1 MSSATNTVNDR
12 SGNTTAKKTY
22 TTNCIG
28 SNDHGSVTLGHL
40 HKDGAVIADVLI
52 QASDGRHSIVLDK
65 DGPRKGCTQITAPG
79 RISIMSGEDRG
90 EAEDTLMIFA
100 KNGNIDIIA
109 RNGKIRMQ
117 ATDIEMVAV
126 GEGGS
131 KGNITMNAS
140 ENIKMDAKKIL
151 ANAKTFLKLAS
162 PGNVEMAANS
172 GMKIYA
178 SMIREIT
185 DAVAVKDS
193 KVGGKDFQS
202 KESCPF

>member
-1 MSSATNTVNDR
+1 MSSATNTVNTR
-12 SGNTTAKKTY
+12 EGKTAKKTY
-22 TTNCIG
+22 TANCIG

-65 DGPRKGCTQITAPG
+65 DGPRKACTQITAPG
-79 RISIMSGEDRG
+79 RISIVSGEDKQ

-202 KESCPF
+202 KESCSF

>member
-1 MSSATNTVNDR
+1 MTAQNTVNDR
-12 SGNTTAKKTY
+12 SGNTTSHKTY
-22 TTNCIG
+22 TANCIG

-40 HKDGAVIADVLI
+40 HKPGDVIADVLI

-65 DGPRKGCTQITAPG
+65 DGPRKACTQITAPG
-79 RISIMSGEDRG
+79 RISIMSGEDRE

-117 ATDIEMVAV
+117 ATDIEMVAL

-140 ENIKMDAKKIL
+140 ENIKMDGKKVL
-151 ANAKTFLKLAS
+151 VNAKTFLKLAS
-162 PGNVEMAANS
+162 PGNVEIAANS
-172 GMKIYA
+172 GLKIYA
-178 SMIREIT
+178 SIIREIT
-185 DAVAVKDS
+185 DACAVKDS
-193 KVGGKDFQS
+193 KCGGQDFQ
-202 KESCPF
+202 KKQQLK

>member
-1 MSSATNTVNDR
+1 MSSAQNTNLNS

-40 HKDGAVIADVLI
+40 HKPGDVIADVLI
-52 QASDGRHSIVLDK
+52 QASDGRHAISLDK
-65 DGPRKGCTQITAPG
+65 DGPRKACTQITAPG
-79 RISIMSGEDRG
+79 RISIRSGMDKK
-90 EAEDTLMIFA
+90 EAEATMVIISD
-100 KNGNIDIIA
+100 NGDICIIA

-117 ATDIEMVAV
+117 ATDIHMIAT

-131 KGNITMNAS
+131 KGNITLDAS
-140 ENIKMDAKKIL
+140 ENIKMESKKVLIT
-151 ANAKTFLKLAS
+151 AKTFMKLAS
-162 PGNVEMAANS
+162 PGNIEMAANS

-178 SMIREIT
+178 SIIREIT

-193 KVGGKDFQS
+193 YAGGKDFQL
-202 KESCPF
+202 KQQNK

>member
-1 MSSATNTVNDR
+1 MATAKNTVTNR
-12 SGNTTAKKTY
+12 PGGKGTFTANKV
-22 TTNCIG
+22 
-28 SNDHGSVTLGHL
+28 SNDHGSICFGHI
-40 HKDGAVIADVLI
+40 HKPGDCLADVLI
-52 QASDGRHSIVLDK
+52 QGSCLDKIPHEIVLDK
-65 DGPRKGCTQITAPG
+65 DGPRRGCTQIMAPN
-79 RISIMSGEDRG
+79 RISIVSGEDKQ

>member
-1 MSSATNTVNDR
+1 MSSATNTVNTR
-12 SGNTTAKKTY
+12 EGKTAKKTY
-22 TTNCIG
+22 TANCIG
-28 SNDHGSVTLGHL
+28 SNDHGSITLGHL

-65 DGPRKGCTQITAPG
+65 DGPRKACTQITAPG
-79 RISIMSGEDRG
+79 RISILSGEDKK
-90 EAEDTLMIFA
+90 EAEDTLVICA
-100 KNGNIDIIA
+100 KNGNINIIA

-140 ENIKMDAKKIL
+140 ENIKMDGKKVL
-151 ANAKTFLKLAS
+151 VNAKTFLKLAS

-178 SMIREIT
+178 SMIRQIT

-202 KESCPF
+202 KESCSF

>member
-1 MSSATNTVNDR
+1 MATAKNTVQTR
-12 SGNTTAKKTY
+12 EGGKGTFTANKV
-22 TTNCIG
+22 
-28 SNDHGSVTLGHL
+28 SNNHGSVCFGHI
-40 HKDGAVIADVLI
+40 HKPGDCIADVLI
-52 QASDGRHSIVLDK
+52 QGSCLDKIPHEIVLDK
-65 DGPRKGCTQITAPG
+65 DGPRRGCTQIMAPN
-79 RISIMSGEDRG
+79 RIVIQGGDISK
-90 EAEDTLMIFA
+90 EAEDSLVISA
-100 KNGNIDIIA
+100 KNGNIVIKA
-109 RNGKIRMQ
+109 ENGKIRLHG
-117 ATDIEMVAV
+117 TDIEMVAV

-131 KGNITMNAS
+131 KGNITMTAG
-140 ENIKMDAKKIL
+140 ENITMDGKKVL
-151 ANAKTFLKLAS
+151 VNAKTFLKLAS

>member
-12 SGNTTAKKTY
+12 SGNTTAHKTY

-65 DGPRKGCTQITAPG
+65 DGPRKACTQITAPG
-79 RISIMSGEDRG
+79 RISIMSGEDKQ

-140 ENIKMDAKKIL
+140 ENIKMDGKKVL
-151 ANAKTFLKLAS
+151 VNAKTFLKLAS

-193 KVGGKDFQS
+193 KVGGKDFQT
-202 KESCPF
+202 KESCSF

>member
-140 ENIKMDAKKIL
+140 ENIKMDGKKVL
-151 ANAKTFLKLAS
+151 VNAKTFMKLAS

-193 KVGGKDFQS
+193 KVGGKDFQT
-202 KESCPF
+202 KESCSF

>member
-1 MSSATNTVNDR
+1 MSSATNTVNTR
-12 SGNTTAKKTY
+12 EGKTAKKTY
-22 TTNCIG
+22 TANCIG

-40 HKDGAVIADVLI
+40 HKPGDVIADVLI

-65 DGPRKGCTQITAPG
+65 DGPRKACTQITAPG
-79 RISIMSGEDRG
+79 RISIVSGEDKQ

-151 ANAKTFLKLAS
+151 ANAKTFMKLAS

-172 GMKIYA
+172 GMKIYS
-178 SMIREIT
+178 SMIRQIT

-202 KESCPF
+202 KESCSF

>member
-140 ENIKMDAKKIL
+140 ENIKMDAKKVL

-185 DAVAVKDS
+185 DACAVKDS
-193 KVGGKDFQS
+193 KVGGQDFQFE
-202 KESCPF
+202 ESSV

>member
-12 SGNTTAKKTY
+12 SGNTTSHKTY
-22 TTNCIG
+22 TANCIG

-40 HKDGAVIADVLI
+40 HKPGDVIADVLI

-65 DGPRKGCTQITAPG
+65 DGPRKACTQITAPG
-79 RISIMSGEDRG
+79 RISIMSGEDRE

-117 ATDIEMVAV
+117 ATDIEMVAL

-140 ENIKMDAKKIL
+140 ENIKMDGKKVL
-151 ANAKTFLKLAS
+151 VNAKTFLKLAS

-172 GMKIYA
+172 GMKIYS
-178 SMIREIT
+178 SMIRQIT

-202 KESCPF
+202 KESCK

>member
-1 MSSATNTVNDR
+1 MSSATNTVNARD
-12 SGNTTAKKTY
+12 GKTAKKTY
-22 TTNCIG
+22 TANCIG
-28 SNDHGSVTLGHL
+28 SNDHGSITLGHL
-40 HKDGAVIADVLI
+40 HKPGDVIADVLI

-65 DGPRKGCTQITAPG
+65 DGPRKACTQITAPG
-79 RISIMSGEDRG
+79 RISIVSGEDKQ

-151 ANAKTFLKLAS
+151 ANAKTFMKLAS

-172 GMKIYA
+172 GMKIYS
-178 SMIREIT
+178 SMIRQIT

-202 KESCPF
+202 KESCSF

>member
-65 DGPRKGCTQITAPG
+65 DGPRKACTQITAPG
-79 RISIMSGEDRG
+79 RISIMSGEDKQ

-140 ENIKMDAKKIL
+140 ENIKMDGKKVL
-151 ANAKTFLKLAS
+151 VNAKTFLKLAS

-193 KVGGKDFQS
+193 KVGGKDFQT
-202 KESCPF
+202 KESCSF

>member
-1 MSSATNTVNDR
+1 MSSATNTVNTR
-12 SGNTTAKKTY
+12 EGKTAKKTY
-22 TTNCIG
+22 TTKCLG
-28 SNDHGSVTLGHL
+28 ETDHASITLGHL
-40 HKDGAVIADVLI
+40 HKPGDCVADVLI

-65 DGPRKGCTQITAPG
+65 DGPRKACTQITAPG
-79 RISIMSGEDRG
+79 RISIMSGEDRN
-90 EAEDTLMIFA
+90 EAEDTLVICA
-100 KNGNIDIIA
+100 KNGNINIIA

-140 ENIKMDAKKIL
+140 ENIKMDGKKVL
-151 ANAKTFLKLAS
+151 VNAKTFLKLAS

-193 KVGGKDFQS
+193 KVGGKDFQT
-202 KESCPF
+202 KESCSF

>member
-140 ENIKMDAKKIL
+140 ENIKMDGKKVL
-151 ANAKTFLKLAS
+151 VNAKTFLKLAS

-185 DAVAVKDS
+185 DACAVKDS
-193 KVGGKDFQS
+193 KVGGQDFQS
-202 KESCPF
+202 KESSV

>member
-1 MSSATNTVNDR
+1 MSSATNTVNTR
-12 SGNTTAKKTY
+12 EGKTAKKTY
-22 TTNCIG
+22 TANCIG

-40 HKDGAVIADVLI
+40 HKPGDVIADVLI

-65 DGPRKGCTQITAPG
+65 DGPRKACTQITAPG
-79 RISIMSGEDRG
+79 RISILSGEDKK
-90 EAEDTLMIFA
+90 EAEDTLVICA
-100 KNGNIDIIA
+100 KNGNINIIA

-140 ENIKMDAKKIL
+140 ENIKMDGKKVL
-151 ANAKTFLKLAS
+151 VNAKTFLKLAS

-193 KVGGKDFQS
+193 KVGGKDFQT
-202 KESCPF
+202 KESCI

>member
-1 MSSATNTVNDR
+1 
-12 SGNTTAKKTY
+12 
-22 TTNCIG
+22 
-28 SNDHGSVTLGHL
+28 
-40 HKDGAVIADVLI
+40 
-52 QASDGRHSIVLDK
+52 
-65 DGPRKGCTQITAPG
+65 
-79 RISIMSGEDRG
+79 
-90 EAEDTLMIFA
+90 MIFA

-193 KVGGKDFQS
+193 KVGGKDFQT
-202 KESCPF
+202 KESCSF

>member
-1 MSSATNTVNDR
+1 MSSATNTVNTR
-12 SGNTTAKKTY
+12 EGKTAKKTY
-22 TTNCIG
+22 TANCIG

-40 HKDGAVIADVLI
+40 HKPGDVIADVLI

-65 DGPRKGCTQITAPG
+65 DGPRKACTQITAPG
-79 RISIMSGEDRG
+79 RISIMSGEDKQ

-140 ENIKMDAKKIL
+140 ENIKMDGKKVL
-151 ANAKTFLKLAS
+151 VNAKTFLKLAS

-193 KVGGKDFQS
+193 KVGGKDFQT
-202 KESCPF
+202 KESCSF

>member
-1 MSSATNTVNDR
+1 MSSATNTVNTR
-12 SGNTTAKKTY
+12 EGKTAKKTY
-22 TTNCIG
+22 TANCIG

-40 HKDGAVIADVLI
+40 HKPGDVIADVLI

-65 DGPRKGCTQITAPG
+65 DGPRKACTQITAPG
-79 RISIMSGEDRG
+79 RISILSGEDKK
-90 EAEDTLMIFA
+90 EAEVSMMINTS
-100 KNGNIDIIA
+100 NGDICIVA

-117 ATDIEMVAV
+117 ATDIHMIAT

-131 KGNITMNAS
+131 KGNITMDAS
-140 ENIKMDAKKIL
+140 ENIKMDGKKVL
-151 ANAKTFLKLAS
+151 VNAKTFLKLAS

-185 DAVAVKDS
+185 DACAVKDS
-193 KVGGKDFQS
+193 KVGGQDFQFE
-202 KESCPF
+202 ESSV

>member
-1 MSSATNTVNDR
+1 MSSATNTVNTR
-12 SGNTTAKKTY
+12 EGKTAKKTY
-22 TTNCIG
+22 TANCIG

-40 HKDGAVIADVLI
+40 HKPGDVIADVLI

-65 DGPRKGCTQITAPG
+65 DGPRKACTQITAPG
-79 RISIMSGEDRG
+79 RISILSGEDKK
-90 EAEDTLMIFA
+90 EAEDTLVICA
-100 KNGNIDIIA
+100 KNGNINIIA

-140 ENIKMDAKKIL
+140 ENIKMDGKKVL
-151 ANAKTFLKLAS
+151 VNAKTFLKLAS

-193 KVGGKDFQS
+193 KVGGKDFQT
-202 KESCPF
+202 KESCSF

>member
-1 MSSATNTVNDR
+1 MATAKNTVNNR
-12 SGNTTAKKTY
+12 PGGKQTY
-22 TTNCIG
+22 TTTCVG
-28 SNDHGSVTLGHL
+28 SNDHGKITLGYL
-40 HKDGAVIADVLI
+40 HKQGDVIADVCI

-65 DGPRKGCTQITAPG
+65 NYPLKGCTQVTAPG
-79 RISIMSGEDRG
+79 RISIQSGEDQK
-90 EAEDTLMIFA
+90 EAEDTLFINA
-100 KNGNIDIIA
+100 LNGNICIIA
-109 RNGKIRMQ
+109 TNGKIRMQ

-151 ANAKTFLKLAS
+151 ANAKTFMKLAS

-172 GMKIYA
+172 GMKIYS
-178 SMIREIT
+178 SMIRQIT

-202 KESCPF
+202 KESCSF

>member
-131 KGNITMNAS
+131 KGNITMNAG

-185 DAVAVKDS
+185 DACAVKDS
-193 KVGGKDFQS
+193 KVGGQDFQS
-202 KESCPF
+202 KESSI

>member
-1 MSSATNTVNDR
+1 M
-12 SGNTTAKKTY
+12 
-22 TTNCIG
+22 
-28 SNDHGSVTLGHL
+28 
-40 HKDGAVIADVLI
+40 
-52 QASDGRHSIVLDK
+52 LDK
-65 DGPRKGCTQITAPG
+65 DGPRKACTQITAPG
-79 RISIMSGEDRG
+79 RISIMSGEDRE

-117 ATDIEMVAV
+117 ATDIEMVAL

-140 ENIKMDAKKIL
+140 ENIKMDGKKVL
-151 ANAKTFLKLAS
+151 VNAKTFLKLAS

-193 KVGGKDFQS
+193 KVGGKDFQT
-202 KESCPF
+202 KESCI

>member
-12 SGNTTAKKTY
+12 SGNTTSKKAY
-22 TTNCIG
+22 TTKCLG
-28 SNDHGSVTLGHL
+28 STDHASITLGHL
-40 HKDGAVIADVLI
+40 HKPGDCVADVLI

-65 DGPRKGCTQITAPG
+65 DGPRKACTQITAPG
-79 RISIMSGEDRG
+79 RISILSGEDKK
-90 EAEDTLMIFA
+90 EAEDTLVICA
-100 KNGNIDIIA
+100 KNGNINIIA
-109 RNGKIRMQ
+109 RNGKIRIQ
-117 ATDIEMVAV
+117 GTDIEMVAV

-151 ANAKTFLKLAS
+151 ANAKTFMKLAS

-193 KVGGKDFQS
+193 KVGGKDFQT
-202 KESCPF
+202 KESCI

>member
-1 MSSATNTVNDR
+1 MTKAENIVGDR
-12 SGNTTAKKTY
+12 SGNTTSHKTY
-22 TTNCIG
+22 TANCIG

-40 HKDGAVIADVLI
+40 HKPGDVIADVLI

-65 DGPRKGCTQITAPG
+65 DGPRKACTQITAPG
-79 RISIMSGEDRG
+79 RISIMSGEDRE

-117 ATDIEMVAV
+117 ATDIEMVAL

-140 ENIKMDAKKIL
+140 ENIKMDGKKVL
-151 ANAKTFLKLAS
+151 VNAKTFLKLAS

-193 KVGGKDFQS
+193 KCGGQDFQN
-202 KESCPF
+202 EQQLE

>member
-1 MSSATNTVNDR
+1 
-12 SGNTTAKKTY
+12 
-22 TTNCIG
+22 
-28 SNDHGSVTLGHL
+28 
-40 HKDGAVIADVLI
+40 
-52 QASDGRHSIVLDK
+52 
-65 DGPRKGCTQITAPG
+65 
-79 RISIMSGEDRG
+79 
-90 EAEDTLMIFA
+90 MICA

-151 ANAKTFLKLAS
+151 ANAKTFMKLAS

-202 KESCPF
+202 KESCSF

>member
-1 MSSATNTVNDR
+1 MSSATNTVNTR
-12 SGNTTAKKTY
+12 EGKTAHKTY
-22 TTNCIG
+22 TANCIG

-40 HKDGAVIADVLI
+40 HKPGDVIADVLI

-65 DGPRKGCTQITAPG
+65 DGPRKACTQITAPG
-79 RISIMSGEDRG
+79 RISILSGEDKK
-90 EAEDTLMIFA
+90 EAEDTLMICA

-109 RNGKIRMQ
+109 RNGKIRIQ

-140 ENIKMDAKKIL
+140 ENIKMDGKKVL
-151 ANAKTFLKLAS
+151 VNAKTFLKLAS

-202 KESCPF
+202 KQSCPF

>member
-1 MSSATNTVNDR
+1 
-12 SGNTTAKKTY
+12 
-22 TTNCIG
+22 
-28 SNDHGSVTLGHL
+28 
-40 HKDGAVIADVLI
+40 
-52 QASDGRHSIVLDK
+52 
-65 DGPRKGCTQITAPG
+65 
-79 RISIMSGEDRG
+79 MSGEDRE

-117 ATDIEMVAV
+117 ATDIEMVAL

-140 ENIKMDAKKIL
+140 ENIKMDGKKVL
-151 ANAKTFLKLAS
+151 VNAKTFLKLAS

-172 GMKIYA
+172 GMKIYS
-178 SMIREIT
+178 SMIRQIT

-202 KESCPF
+202 KESCK

>member
-1 MSSATNTVNDR
+1 MSSATNTVNTR
-12 SGNTTAKKTY
+12 EGKTAHKTY
-22 TTNCIG
+22 TANCIG

-40 HKDGAVIADVLI
+40 HKPGDVIADVLI

-65 DGPRKGCTQITAPG
+65 DGPRKACTQITAPG
-79 RISIMSGEDRG
+79 RISILSGEDKK
-90 EAEDTLMIFA
+90 EAEDTLMICA

-109 RNGKIRMQ
+109 RNGKIRIQ

-140 ENIKMDAKKIL
+140 ENIKMDGKKVL
-151 ANAKTFLKLAS
+151 VNAKTFLKLAS

-193 KVGGKDFQS
+193 KVGGKDFQT
-202 KESCPF
+202 KESCI

>member
-52 QASDGRHSIVLDK
+52 QASDGRHAISLDK
-65 DGPRKGCTQITAPG
+65 DGPRKACTQITAPG
-79 RISIMSGEDRG
+79 RISIRSGMDKK
-90 EAEDTLMIFA
+90 EAEATMVIISD
-100 KNGNIDIIA
+100 NGDICIIA

-140 ENIKMDAKKIL
+140 ENIKMDGKKVL
-151 ANAKTFLKLAS
+151 VNAKTFLKLAS

-202 KESCPF
+202 KESCSF